1 MKILLIAVVFTMFGC
16 AALDNMTDEDKAQ
29 LGQDIAAG
37 VSSTIKPIIDAIP
50 VPEPIKEPVKDVTDY
65 LIYGLAAA
73 IFGTGAKKGYDK
85 VKKSKEGNLLG

>member
-1 MKILLIAVVFTMFGC
+1 MKILLVTMVFAMFGC
-16 AALDNMTDEDKAQ
+16 AALETMSPEEKAT
-29 LGQDIAAG
+29 LGQEIADG
-37 VSSTIKPIIDAIP
+37 VSATLTPVIKTI
-50 VPEPIKEPVKDVTDY
+50 VPAPLEEPITDVTDY

>member
-1 MKILLIAVVFTMFGC
+1 MKILMIAMVLLLTSC
-16 AALDNMTDEDKAQ
+16 AALENMTPEEKTQ
-29 LGQDIAAG
+29 LGQDIANG
-37 VSSTIKPIIDAIP
+37 VSTTIKPIIDAIP

-85 VKKSKEGNLLG
+85 VKKSKEGKLLG